1 MAKNDRNNQQG
12 KLGEIRVAEVFVK
25 AGCAV
30 NFLPFMDLGLD
41 LHVQL
46 PVRVP
51 EADDESWPMSGLTA
65 HVQVKTTRT
74 TSLPAITRET
84 AAAWQL
90 GAQAGTPTFVIA
102 VVSDEHAG
110 VHYRFFDPLVVKQY
124 VDKSK
129 GESFKLPISR
139 GVVVQPDDLYD
150 HVSEWVVR
158 ARYYL
163 SAAIDF
169 VWSDV
174 KADVWES
181 ARTMVSQMTL
191 IHERAFRSPS
201 TSTHLQPW
209 ADTARTLMS
218 AYLDGAGY
226 PPETLDEPF
235 GAQGDSLLH
244 VIEQDAFDKVNDG
257 GSEKHGWNE
266 WVEPLASVSPVRDE
280 NGSLTYLEEIC
291 RAYGRV
297 SNPDGGVRSGP
308 ENVGQ

>member
-1 MAKNDRNNQQG
+1 MANNDRNNRQG
-12 KLGEIRVAEVFVK
+12 KLGELRVAEVFVQ

-30 NFLPFMDLGLD
+30 NFLPFMDFGLD

-46 PVRVP
+46 PVRIP

-74 TSLPAITRET
+74 TNLPAIIRET

-90 GAQAGTPTFVIA
+90 GAQTGTPTFVIA
-102 VVSDEHAG
+102 VVTDEQAS
-110 VHYRFFDPLVVKQY
+110 VHYRFFDPLVVKRY

-129 GESFKLPISR
+129 GESFRLPISR
-139 GVVVQPDDLYD
+139 GIVVQPDELYEL
-150 HVSEWVVR
+150 VSEWVLK
-158 ARYYL
+158 ARYHL
-163 SAAIDF
+163 SASIDF
-169 VWSDV
+169 FWSDV
-174 KADVWES
+174 DAEVWDS
-181 ARTMVSQMTL
+181 ARTMVSQLTL

-201 TSTHLQPW
+201 ESAQLQPW

-235 GAQGDSLLH
+235 GAQDDSLLH
-244 VIEQDAFDKVNDG
+244 VIEQDAFDRVNGG

-266 WVEPLASVSPVRDE
+266 WVEPLASVSPERDE
-280 NGSLTYLEEIC
+280 SGSLAYLAEIC

-297 SNPDGGVRSGP
+297 SNPDGRVHSRPAHGGR
-308 ENVGQ
+308 

>member
-12 KLGEIRVAEVFVK
+12 KLGELRVAEVFVT

-30 NFLPFMDLGLD
+30 NFLPFMDFGLD

-46 PVRVP
+46 PVRIP
-51 EADDESWPMSGLTA
+51 EADDMSWPMSGLTA

-102 VVSDEHAG
+102 VVSGEEG
-110 VHYRFFDPLVVKQY
+110 SVHYRFFDPLVVKQY

-129 GESFKLPISR
+129 GESFTLPISR
-139 GVVVQPDDLYD
+139 GVVVEPEDLYD
-150 HVSEWVVR
+150 HVSEWVVK

-163 SAAIDF
+163 SAAIGF
-169 VWSDV
+169 FWSDV
-174 KADVWES
+174 KEEVWES

-201 TSTHLQPW
+201 TSAQLQPW
-209 ADTARTLMS
+209 AHTARTLMS

-235 GAQGDSLLH
+235 GAQADSLLH
-244 VIEQDAFDKVNDG
+244 VIEQDAFDKVNNG

-266 WVEPLASVSPVRDE
+266 WVEPLASVSPEGDE
-280 NGSLTYLEEIC
+280 SGSLTYLAEIC

-297 SNPDGGVRSGP
+297 SNPGRGARSGP
-308 ENVGQ
+308 ENADQ

>member
-102 VVSDEHAG
+102 VVSDEHVA

-124 VDKSK
+124 LDKSK

-139 GVVVQPDDLYD
+139 GVVVHPEDLYD
-150 HVSEWVVR
+150 HVSEWVVK

-163 SAAIDF
+163 SAAIGF
-169 VWSDV
+169 FWSDV

-181 ARTMVSQMTL
+181 ALMMVSQLTL
-191 IHERAFRSPS
+191 IHERAFHDPS
-201 TSTHLQPW
+201 TSAELQPW

-218 AYLDGAGY
+218 AYLEGAGY
-226 PPETLDEPF
+226 PPETLDEPY
-235 GAQGDSLLH
+235 GDKSHSLLH
-244 VIEQDAFDKVNDG
+244 EVEQRALFEVNGG

-266 WVEPLASVSPVRDE
+266 DVEPLASVTPKRDQSE
-280 NGSLTYLEEIC
+280 SLTYLAEIC
-291 RAYGRV
+291 RAYGQV
-297 SNPDGGVRSGP
+297 SNPDGGGRSRP
-308 ENVGQ
+308 ENVDR

>member
-1 MAKNDRNNQQG
+1 MARNDRNNQQG
-12 KLGEIRVAEVFVK
+12 KLGELRVAEVLVE

-30 NFLPFMDLGLD
+30 NFLPFMDFGLD

-84 AAAWQL
+84 ASAWQL
-90 GAQAGTPTFVIA
+90 GAQAGTPTFVVA
-102 VVSDEHAG
+102 VVTDEEASI
-110 VHYRFFDPLVVKQY
+110 HYRFFDPLVVKQY

-139 GVVVQPDDLYD
+139 GVVVQPEALFD
-150 HVSEWVVR
+150 HVSEWVVK

-181 ARTMVSQMTL
+181 ALTMVSQLTL
-191 IHERAFRSPS
+191 IHERAFHSPS
-201 TSTHLQPW
+201 TSAEVQPW
-209 ADTARTLMS
+209 ANTARTLMS
-218 AYLDGAGY
+218 AYLEGAGS
-226 PPETLDEPF
+226 PPETLHSPLRHPS
-235 GAQGDSLLH
+235 DSPLH
-244 VIEQDAFDKVNDG
+244 EIEQRAFIEVNGG

-266 WVEPLASVSPVRDE
+266 WIEPLASVSPERDKSD
-280 NGSLTYLEEIC
+280 SLTYLAEIC

-297 SNPDGGVRSGP
+297 SNLDGARSRP
-308 ENVGQ
+308 ENLDQ